1 MFYHPQVRTSAPAT
15 ATTPALTVHVRRGGR
30 GEWMVWQETAIAC
43 ELLGAAPP
51 TDARA
56 AHDRLIQ
63 AINDRRPGPQQRWLL
78 DTRLRQRQ
86 LVVQLGDAAPCLCL
100 LDADAAGLPVLLSW
114 PLRTN
119 GARGRPSLVH
129 KQSAE
134 AVT

>member
-1 MFYHPQVRTSAPAT
+1 MFYHPQVRTSTPET
-15 ATTPALTVHVRRGGR
+15 ATTPALTIHVRRGGR

-43 ELLGAAPP
+43 ELLGAAPSV
-51 TDARA
+51 DARA

-86 LVVQLGDAAPCLCL
+86 LVVQLGGAAPCLCL
-100 LDADAAGLPVLLSW
+100 LDADTAGLPVLFSW
-114 PLRTN
+114 PLWTN
-119 GARGRPSLVH
+119 RARSRPSLIRE
-129 KQSAE
+129 QSAR